1 MATEGWP
8 VKIDIS
14 PGELFDRLTIIEIKL
29 ERIAAPEKQL
39 HLRREYEDL
48 CRLRDTIA
56 EEKLA
61 ALVAELKEL
70 NAQLWQI
77 EDGIREHE
85 HRQDFGPSF
94 VALARAIYRQN
105 DRRAA
110 VKRAI
115 NERCGSTLM
124 EEKSYT
130 AY

>member
-1 MATEGWP
+1 

-39 HLRREYEDL
+39 HLRREYETL

-85 HRQDFGPSF
+85 RRQDFGPSF

>member
-1 MATEGWP
+1 

-29 ERIAAPEKQL
+29 ERIAPPEKLL

-48 CRLRDTIA
+48 CRLRDTIVA
-56 EEKLA
+56 EKLA
-61 ALVAELKEL
+61 ALVTELKAV
-70 NAQLWQI
+70 NAQLWQS

-85 HRQDFGPSF
+85 RRQDFGPSF

-105 DRRAA
+105 DRRSAL
-110 VKRAI
+110 KRAI
-115 NERCGSTLM
+115 NECCGSALM
-124 EEKSYT
+124 EEKSYA